1 MRYRITRTSDWAG
14 KKQPCKNAYQKS
26 EQDDWGN
33 PLWFVDVATIDDL
46 QALMIETGHPIIL
59 LDGDYGDEIEI
70 YDGYRE

>member
-1 MRYRITRTSDWAG
+1 MIG
-14 KKQPCKNAYQKS
+14 
-26 EQDDWGN
+26 GN

-46 QALMIETGHPIIL
+46 QALMIETRHPIIL